1 MEHILSSGEA
11 EKIDSLPLDVL
22 VQFVRSAR
30 NHWAEVERITG
41 DFPEDIKRVLAIRP
55 VDMTEALEQTR
66 AQFAVLFNPE
76 ATANFVIYLD
86 AALRT
91 IERLRDE
98 QASGDA
104 STDDP
109 G

>member
-1 MEHILSSGEA
+1 MEEILTPGEA
-11 EKIDSLPLDVL
+11 ERLDAVPLDVL
-22 VQFVRSAR
+22 AQLFRSWR
-30 NHWAEVERITG
+30 NHWAEVERITA
-41 DFPEDIKRVLAIRP
+41 DFPEDIKRVLAVRP
-55 VDMTEALEQTR
+55 VDTAEALEQTR

-98 QASGDA
+98 QAPGGA
-104 STDDP
+104 STDEP